1 MAELYNSMFEIE
13 LRVLLLLAS
22 SPLKAMSSDKILY
35 FDFVVCYGKEFEI
48 CESNLHGD
56 NSYKFSELALRKTM
70 INDSIKDLVVKGYIS
85 VDMSNGFSYK
95 ISSKGIEY
103 ITSFEDE
110 YTVAYESTAEKAFEK
125 YIDYSEQQ
133 LLSLINNKSFMSR
146 R

>member
-1 MAELYNSMFEIE
+1 MDELYNSIFEIN

-22 SPLKAMSSDKILY
+22 TPLKSMSSDKILY
-35 FDFVVCYGKEFEI
+35 FDFVVCYGREFEI
-48 CESNLHGD
+48 GDYNLHGD
-56 NSYKFSELALRKTM
+56 NSYKFSELALRKTK
-70 INDSIKDLVVKGYIS
+70 INDSIKDLVVKGYIC
-85 VDMSNGFSYK
+85 VETINGFTYK

-110 YTVAYESTAEKAFEK
+110 YTIEYEKFAEKAFEK
-125 YIDYSEQQ
+125 YYDYSEKQ